1 MEADFRAVR
10 DMENRFLNLTEESL
24 VREHQRCIIRS
35 QKPHPGVEAK
45 RVWRPERLREGH
57 VFRSWTSRVWCSSST
72 PPWRPPGRCQGPGEV
87 RRAYAGGENTEGP
100 AFRPGLRGEVWF
112 GILHGS
118 VYRMFFAC
126 ILCHSLHW
134 PENRAPFLSDPCGA
148 VSFVSGALEQ
158 KHGINRSLPPL
169 FCCTYLSIISSAFQ
183 VLDRISHRTNDILRH
198 TSRQTVPLPQS
209 NADRK
214 GERASRPLWQKL
226 SGFSPLLAR
235 TT

>member
-1 MEADFRAVR
+1 MCSEAGR
-10 DMENRFLNLTEESL
+10 
-24 VREHQRCIIRS
+24 QGC
-35 QKPHPGVEAK
+35 GVH
-45 RVWRPERLREGH
+45 RV
-57 VFRSWTSRVWCSSST
+57 
-72 PPWRPPGRCQGPGEV
+72 RPPGDRL
-87 RRAYAGGENTEGP
+87 AGAKARGKSGARMLGAKTQKARLSDQ
-100 AFRPGLRGEVWF
+100 AFAEKYGLEFYMAPFTGC
-112 GILHGS
+112 
-118 VYRMFFAC
+118 FFAC

>member
-57 VFRSWTSRVWCSSST
+57 VFRSWTQGCGVHRV
-72 PPWRPPGRCQGPGEV
+72 RPPGDRL
-87 RRAYAGGENTEGP
+87 AGAKARGKSGARMLGAKTQKARLSDQ
-100 AFRPGLRGEVWF
+100 AFAEKYGLEFYMAPFTGC
-112 GILHGS
+112 
-118 VYRMFFAC
+118 FFAC